1 MALKTLKDHPISA
14 SLKRIQELL
23 GDDAFQA
30 PAVASDE
37 SAQFNREK
45 IQNVTKSLRSLV
57 NQSPATLVSETALNQ
72 MNTNLQSPISELTSF
87 IANKNVGHLGNAVAQ
102 LDQNVFNCTWA
113 FLPKINPLSKTEA
126 GELIDSLQDRSRQ
139 AIEQLSKQKGLL
151 EETIAQLAGS
161 VQAQE
166 GRLSELKEAQAQLK
180 AEMAASQSNLETT
193 FNKSQL
199 QRDTDFSAVVNASK
213 EELEQASL
221 DFNNQAVAIIAT
233 LEKHKSDA
241 ARIVQVVGDI
251 GVTGNYQNIANAE
264 TLQANLWRWITIGLF
279 ACGLLMAGAT
289 FYKFYHESV
298 NVTNTLAIA
307 VRLLYAL
314 VIAAP
319 AFYTARE
326 SARHRT
332 NADRARQTELELAS
346 LGPFIELMR
355 EHDKEEIRKSLIPTY
370 FGRSVDA
377 HEIKTVLDV
386 SAVNR
391 PGISGD

>member
-14 SLKRIQELL
+14 SLTRIQELL

-87 IANKNVGHLGNAVAQ
+87 IANKNVGHLGNAATQ
-102 LDQNVFNCTWA
+102 LDQNVFCYTWA
-113 FLPKINPLSKTEA
+113 FLPKTNPLSKTET

-166 GRLSELKEAQAQLK
+166 SRLGELKEAQAQLK
-180 AEMAASQSNLETT
+180 AEMAASLSSLETT

-251 GVTGNYQNIANAE
+251 GVTGNYQIIANAE

-346 LGPFIELMR
+346 LGPFIELMSKD
-355 EHDKEEIRKSLIPTY
+355 DKEEIRKSLIPTY

-386 SAVNR
+386 SEVNR